1 MRHSQLQQQVAYTH
15 TPDAAV
21 DLAVMKA
28 REKLLG
34 KHVSTSGRERSPG
47 RGHVA

>member
-15 TPDAAV
+15 TPDTEV

-34 KHVSTSGRERSPG
+34 ENVSIVNPGRSPG
-47 RGHVA
+47 QEEVA